1 MWIPALAQAMEKLR
15 ANMIVFA
22 YQVLYAGRLAQLAR
36 SEIDLVAP
44 MHKKYDEIVAKT
56 KQKTQEK
63 NALLAKKRGTSFFQ
77 PVEHIRLNSQIAELT
92 EELEELKFEKT
103 HLIYRIGVGDDEGV
117 KRSKV
122 RIGKE
127 RESLQ
132 KAEKAE
138 ARYSV
143 DLDDAAEEFLD
154 LEIRAAGLDPD
165 ELMEARLA
173 LVEQWIFLDFMWS
186 N

>member
-1 MWIPALAQAMEKLR
+1 MWIPALAQAMEKIR

-22 YQVLYAGRLAQLAR
+22 YRVLYAGRFAQLAR
-36 SEIDLVAP
+36 IE
-44 MHKKYDEIVAKT
+44 
-56 KQKTQEK
+56 
-63 NALLAKKRGTSFFQ
+63 
-77 PVEHIRLNSQIAELT
+77 
-92 EELEELKFEKT
+92 
-103 HLIYRIGVGDDEGV
+103 
-117 KRSKV
+117 
-122 RIGKE
+122 KE
-127 RESLQ
+127 RENLQ

-143 DLDDAAEEFLD
+143 DLDDAAEELHD

-173 LVEQWIFLDFMWS
+173 LVEQWIFLDLMWS

>member
-1 MWIPALAQAMEKLR
+1 MRKYRFASKEKQMWIPALAQAMEKIR

-22 YQVLYAGRLAQLAR
+22 
-36 SEIDLVAP
+36 
-44 MHKKYDEIVAKT
+44 KKK
-56 KQKTQEK
+56 
-63 NALLAKKRGTSFFQ
+63 GTSFFQ
-77 PVEHIRLNSQIAELT
+77 PVEHVRLNSQITELT
-92 EELEELKFEKT
+92 EELEELKSEKT
-103 HLIYRIGVGDDEGV
+103 RLIYKIGVGDDEGV
-117 KRSKV
+117 KRSKA
-122 RIGKE
+122 RIEKE
-127 RESLQ
+127 RENLQ

-143 DLDDAAEEFLD
+143 DLDDAAEELHD

-173 LVEQWIFLDFMWS
+173 LVEQWIFLDLRWS